1 MAKLQRPQH
10 SPSHPLSHRAQQDT
24 TLTEVAHP
32 TQIDRD
38 APDGDDCSGATLFQ
52 ILPAQ
57 PVGMARLAAEAEH
70 THDGHGIR
78 FLAMRSRSLLNRSV
92 SKRQLSL
99 EWSINPYRGC
109 EFGCKYCYAR
119 YTHQFLQPGKVDEI
133 ALGTYDGPEQP
144 WAKAFEHEIYL
155 KENAA
160 WLLEQELSRID
171 PREEIAIGTATDPY
185 QPIERRVGLTRSLLE
200 VFSRRSGYRIGLITK
215 SNLIVRDIDLLRRI
229 SARNELVLHLTITTN
244 STELARKMEPR
255 APRPDLRFAA
265 LSRLREAGL
274 HAGVLC
280 SPLLPGINDS
290 EASVDSVAKAA
301 AGANASFLG
310 GHPLF
315 LKSCSRPT
323 WLSFVREHFPHLAG
337 DYDRRFATADFA
349 DAAYRRQTANL
360 LQHVCKRYG
369 LAQRST
375 DALLTRDYGVTA
387 KKPSQPVARPNG
399 DAAQGQLF
407 A

>member
-1 MAKLQRPQH
+1 MAKTQP
-10 SPSHPLSHRAQQDT
+10 AQ
-24 TLTEVAHP
+24 P
-32 TQIDRD
+32 D
-38 APDGDDCSGATLFQ
+38 AAETATTLFQ

-57 PVGMARLAAEAEH
+57 TAGMARLAAEAEH
-70 THDGHGIR
+70 THNGHQIR

-119 YTHQFLQPGKVDEI
+119 YTHQFLQPGKIEEI
-133 ALGTYDGPEQP
+133 PVGAYEAPEQP

-171 PREEIAIGTATDPY
+171 PQEEIAIGTATDPY

-200 VFSRRSGYRIGLITK
+200 VFTRRSGYRIGLITK
-215 SNLIVRDIDLLRRI
+215 SNLIVRDIDLLRRV
-229 SARNELVLHLTITTN
+229 SARNHLVLHVTITTT
-244 STELARKMEPR
+244 STALARKLEPR
-255 APRPDLRFAA
+255 APRPDLRLNA

-274 HAGVLC
+274 CAGVLC
-280 SPLLPGINDS
+280 SPLLPGINDT
-290 EASVDSVAKAA
+290 EASVDGVAKAA
-301 AGANASFLG
+301 ANAGASFLG

-323 WLSFVREHFPHLAG
+323 WLSFVREHFPDLAG
-337 DYDRRFATADFA
+337 DYDRRFA
-349 DAAYRRQTANL
+349 
-360 LQHVCKRYG
+360 
-369 LAQRST
+369 
-375 DALLTRDYGVTA
+375 
-387 KKPSQPVARPNG
+387 ARPRPCSVMPATVMACHSAPPTPYSPG
-399 DAAQGQLF
+399 RSVPL
-407 A
+407 

>member
-1 MAKLQRPQH
+1 MAKQAHGLLSTSNLPH
-10 SPSHPLSHRAQQDT
+10 SHTANSRNPPDAVRTAEKRETADT
-24 TLTEVAHP
+24 IDIP
-32 TQIDRD
+32 T
-38 APDGDDCSGATLFQ
+38 ATLFQ
-52 ILPAQ
+52 MLPTRS
-57 PVGMARLAAEAEH
+57 VGMARMAAEAEH
-70 THDGHGIR
+70 THDGHQIR

-119 YTHQFLQPGKVDEI
+119 YTHQFLEPGKVEEI
-133 ALGTYDGPEQP
+133 PTGTYDGPEQP

-160 WLLEQELSRID
+160 WLLEQELGRLD
-171 PREEIAIGTATDPY
+171 PRDEIAIGTATDPY

-215 SNLIVRDIDLLRRI
+215 SNLVTRDIDLLQRI
-229 SARNELVLHLTITTN
+229 HANNQLVLHVTITTAD
-244 STELARKMEPR
+244 SDLARKLEPR

-265 LSRLREAGL
+265 LRSLREAGL
-274 HAGVLC
+274 YAGVLC

-290 EASVDSVAKAA
+290 AASIDSVAKAA
-301 AGANASFLG
+301 ATAGANFLG

-323 WLSFVREHFPHLAG
+323 WLSFVREHFPQLAG

-349 DAAYRRQTANL
+349 DAAYRRHTASL
-360 LQHVCKRYG
+360 LRQACQRHG
-369 LAQRST
+369 LPQRST
-375 DALLTRDYGVTA
+375 DALLTRVPGPA
-387 KKPSQPVARPNG
+387 PRRPVRSVHVSLTHNRQAS
-399 DAAQGQLF
+399 LF

>member
-1 MAKLQRPQH
+1 MANMG
-10 SPSHPLSHRAQQDT
+10 S
-24 TLTEVAHP
+24 
-32 TQIDRD
+32 TQ
-38 APDGDDCSGATLFQ
+38 AGTPETATTLFQ
-52 ILPAQ
+52 ILPALK
-57 PVGMARLAAEAEH
+57 VGMARLAAEAEH
-70 THDGHGIR
+70 THDGHQIR

-119 YTHQFLQPGKVDEI
+119 YTHQFLQPGKIEEI
-133 ALGTYDGPEQP
+133 PVGAYEVPEQP
-144 WAKAFEHEIYL
+144 WAKAFEHEIYF
-155 KENAA
+155 KDNAA
-160 WLLEQELSRID
+160 WLLEQELGRID
-171 PREEIAIGTATDPY
+171 PEQEIAIGTATDPY

-229 SARNELVLHLTITTN
+229 SAGNNLAIHITITTT
-244 STELARKMEPR
+244 SAELARKLEPR
-255 APRPDLRFAA
+255 APRPDLRLAA

-280 SPLLPGINDS
+280 SPLLPGINDA

-301 AGANASFLG
+301 ASAGASFLG

-349 DAAYRRQTANL
+349 DAAYRRQTAAL
-360 LQHVCKRYG
+360 LRRACERHG
-369 LAQRST
+369 LPQRST
-375 DALLTRDYGVTA
+375 DALLTRAIRPAV
-387 KKPSQPVARPNG
+387 KKSVQSAGFSGNLDR
-399 DAAQGQLF
+399 QQSLF

>member
-1 MAKLQRPQH
+1 MANMQLVHQNSQTQVSEVNDVSQI
-10 SPSHPLSHRAQQDT
+10 SPGHT
-24 TLTEVAHP
+24 T
-32 TQIDRD
+32 DD
-38 APDGDDCSGATLFQ
+38 AKRMGMFSTKDDATPRLFE
-52 ILPAQ
+52 ILPTR
-57 PVGMARLAAEAEH
+57 PSGMARLAAEAEH
-70 THDGHGIR
+70 THDGHLIR

-119 YTHQFLQPGKVDEI
+119 YTHQFLTPGKVDDI
-133 ALGTYDGPEQP
+133 PTGTYQGPEQP

-160 WLLEQELSRID
+160 WLLEQELGRID

-200 VFSRRSGYRIGLITK
+200 VFSRHSGYRIGLITK
-215 SNLIVRDIDLLRRI
+215 SNLIVRDLDLLQQI
-229 SARNELVLHLTITTN
+229 NAKNHLVLHLTITTT
-244 STELARKMEPR
+244 SAELARKLEPR
-255 APRPDLRFAA
+255 APRPDLRFEA
-265 LSRLREAGL
+265 LRQLRRAGL

-290 EASVDSVAKAA
+290 QVSVEAVAKAA
-301 AGANASFLG
+301 SAAGASFLG

-360 LQHVCKRYG
+360 LTRMCQRYS
-369 LAQRST
+369 LPQRST
-375 DALLTRDYGVTA
+375 DALLTRIIGPRT
-387 KKPSQPVARPNG
+387 KQPVQSTPSSVHG
-399 DAAQGQLF
+399 HQQSLF

>member
-1 MAKLQRPQH
+1 MANTGT
-10 SPSHPLSHRAQQDT
+10 AN
-24 TLTEVAHP
+24 
-32 TQIDRD
+32 TQPAIQ
-38 APDGDDCSGATLFQ
+38 AETATLFQ
-52 ILPAQ
+52 ILPTV
-57 PVGMARLAAEAEH
+57 PVGMARLAAQAEH
-70 THDGHGIR
+70 THDGHRIR

-119 YTHQFLQPGKVDEI
+119 YTHQFLQPGKVEDI
-133 ALGTYDGPEQP
+133 PTGTYDGPEQP

-160 WLLEQELSRID
+160 WLLEQELRHFD
-171 PREEIAIGTATDPY
+171 PRQEIAIGTATDPY

-200 VFSRRSGYRIGLITK
+200 IFSRRSGYRIGLITK
-215 SNLIVRDIDLLRRI
+215 SNLVVRDIDLLRRI
-229 SARNELVLHLTITTN
+229 GERNQLVLHVTITTT
-244 STELARKMEPR
+244 SAELARKLEPR

-265 LSRLREAGL
+265 VRRLREAGL

-290 EASVDSVAKAA
+290 ATAVDGVAKAA
-301 AGANASFLG
+301 AAAGASFLG

-337 DYDRRFATADFA
+337 EYDRRFATADFA
-349 DAAYRRQTANL
+349 DAAYRRQMASL
-360 LQHVCKRYG
+360 LRGVCERHSIP
-369 LAQRST
+369 QRST
-375 DALLTRDYGVTA
+375 DALLTRAAEPVG
-387 KKPSQPVARPNG
+387 KKPARSAKPT
-399 DAAQGQLF
+399 ATHIGQQVLF

>member
-1 MAKLQRPQH
+1 MANVPVRILDPHQ
-10 SPSHPLSHRAQQDT
+10 PLADGIPKISLPAII
-24 TLTEVAHP
+24 P
-32 TQIDRD
+32 
-38 APDGDDCSGATLFQ
+38 PDEGSGAVRTTQSPGTTLFQ

-57 PVGMARLAAEAEH
+57 PVGMARLAAQAEH
-70 THDGHGIR
+70 TYDGHHIR
-78 FLAMRSRSLLNRSV
+78 FHAMRSRSLLNRSV

-119 YTHQFLQPGKVDEI
+119 YTHQFLQPGKVDDVPI
-133 ALGTYDGPEQP
+133 GTYDGPEQP
-144 WAKAFEHEIYL
+144 WARAFEQEIYL
-155 KENAA
+155 KENAP
-160 WLLEQELSRID
+160 WLLEQELGRLN
-171 PREEIAIGTATDPY
+171 PENEIAIGTATDPY
-185 QPIERRVGLTRSLLE
+185 QPIERRVGITRSLLE

-229 SARNELVLHLTITTN
+229 SARNHLVLHLTITTM
-244 STELARKMEPR
+244 SSVLARKLEPR
-255 APRPDLRFAA
+255 APRPDLRFSA
-265 LSRLREAGL
+265 LRHLRQAGL

-280 SPLLPGINDS
+280 SPLLPGINDTAAS
-290 EASVDSVAKAA
+290 IEAVAEAAAA
-301 AGANASFLG
+301 AGASFLG

-349 DAAYRRQTANL
+349 DAAYRRQTAAL
-360 LQHVCKRYG
+360 ISRACQRHG
-369 LAQRST
+369 LPQRST
-375 DALLTRDYGVTA
+375 DALLTRATGPAA
-387 KKPSQPVARPNG
+387 KKPVRSAPGLRAHDTQTS
-399 DAAQGQLF
+399 LF

>member
-1 MAKLQRPQH
+1 MANLYPALG
-10 SPSHPLSHRAQQDT
+10 P
-24 TLTEVAHP
+24 E
-32 TQIDRD
+32 
-38 APDGDDCSGATLFQ
+38 ATLFR
-52 ILPAQ
+52 ILPAV

-70 THDGHGIR
+70 THDGHQIR

-119 YTHQFLQPGKVDEI
+119 YTHQFLEPGKVDDI
-133 ALGTYDGPEQP
+133 PTGTYDGPEQR

-160 WLLEQELSRID
+160 WLLEQELGRID

-215 SNLIVRDIDLLRRI
+215 SNLVVRDIDLLRRI
-229 SARNELVLHLTITTN
+229 GDRNQLVLHVTITTT
-244 STELARKMEPR
+244 SAEMARKLEPR
-255 APRPDLRFAA
+255 VPRPDLRFAA
-265 LSRLREAGL
+265 VRQLRQAGL

-290 EASVDSVAKAA
+290 TASVHAVARAAAA
-301 AGANASFLG
+301 AGASFLG

-349 DAAYRRQTANL
+349 DAAYRRQMAAL
-360 LQHVCKRYG
+360 LRGACTRYG
-369 LAQRST
+369 LPQRST
-375 DALLTRDYGVTA
+375 DALLTRASGFA
-387 KKPSQPVARPNG
+387 SKKPARPETLN
-399 DAAQGQLF
+399 AANNDQQSLF